1 MAPGMTMGEML
12 TLLGFG
18 VTLVPMA
25 IGGVVGFVLKVSD
38 RHTEREDK
46 AAAKKQADQD
56 KVEER
61 LAKLEQ
67 SDREKTVKIQ
77 KLEDK
82 TRDQDEL
89 INDATPLVGWIH
101 DGAHPPVPVVGWR
114 WLRHLTQRHHDE
126 TTQAPPTAGPSS

>member
-1 MAPGMTMGEML
+1 MTPGMTMGEMIAF
-12 TLLGFG
+12 LGLV
-18 VTLVPMA
+18 VTALPMA
-25 IGGVVGFVLKVSD
+25 VGGVVGFVLRVSD

-46 AAAKKQADQD
+46 AAAKRQADQN

-82 TRDQDEL
+82 TRDQGEL
-89 INDATPLVGWIH
+89 IEDAVPLVGWIR
-101 DGAHPPVPVVGWR
+101 DGAHPPIPVVGWR

-126 TTQAPPTAGPSS
+126 TTQAPPPAGPLS

>member
-1 MAPGMTMGEML
+1 MTPAMTMGEMIAF
-12 TLLGFG
+12 LGLV
-18 VTLVPMA
+18 VTALPMA
-25 IGGVVGFVLKVSD
+25 VGGVVGFVLRVSD

-46 AAAKKQADQD
+46 AAAKRQADQD

-67 SDREKTVKIQ
+67 SDRDKTVQIQ

-82 TRDQDEL
+82 TRDQSEL
-89 INDATPLVGWIH
+89 IEDAEPLVVWIN

-114 WLRHLTQRHHDE
+114 WLRYLSHRLHDE
-126 TTQAPPTAGPSS
+126 STQDPPPAGPLS